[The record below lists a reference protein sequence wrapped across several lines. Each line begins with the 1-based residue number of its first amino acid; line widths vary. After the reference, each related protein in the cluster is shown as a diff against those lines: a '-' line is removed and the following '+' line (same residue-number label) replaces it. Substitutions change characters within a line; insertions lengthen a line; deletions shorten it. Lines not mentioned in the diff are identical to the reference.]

1 MGSLMLVSNFFRPS
15 WVFEK
20 AVKKPYK
27 NYIYTSFGIATLIV
41 LIKSLTKES
50 KTFTYFQNEELN
62 QFLGI
67 LSAPI
72 VSLLVTYGI
81 FLGYIYLS
89 FFIGR
94 RLGIPNSFERYAL
107 SIISISFIGII
118 GHFISFLLESIL
130 LDNFRVMFFYIFFSW
145 VFVWNLLA
153 IKLNFQLSAPKA
165 LLVLLLSLLPVF
177 LLKGP
182 LSISPYLSWL
192 I

>member
-1 MGSLMLVSNFFRPS
+1 MGNLMLISNFFRPS

-20 AVKKPYK
+20 AAKKPYR
-27 NYIYTSFGIATLIV
+27 NYIYISFSIATLIV

-67 LSAPI
+67 LSDPI
-72 VSLLVTYGI
+72 VSLLITYAI

-94 RLGIPNSFERYAL
+94 RLGVPNPFEQYAL
-107 SIISISFIGII
+107 SIISISFVGII
-118 GHFISFLLESIL
+118 GHFVSFLLENIL
-130 LDNFRVMFFYIFFSW
+130 PNNFRMMFFYIFFSW
-145 VFVWNLLA
+145 VFVWSLLA
-153 IKLNFQLSAPKA
+153 MKFNFQLSVQKA
-165 LLVLLLSLLPVF
+165 LLVLLLSLLPFF
-177 LLKGP
+177 LLNGP

>member
-1 MGSLMLVSNFFRPS
+1 MLISNFFRPS

-20 AVKKPYK
+20 AAKKPYR
-27 NYIYTSFGIATLIV
+27 NYIYISFSIATLIV

-67 LSAPI
+67 LSDPI
-72 VSLLVTYGI
+72 VSLLITYAI

-94 RLGIPNSFERYAL
+94 RLGVPNPFEQYAL
-107 SIISISFIGII
+107 SIISISFVGII
-118 GHFISFLLESIL
+118 GHFVSFLLENIL
-130 LDNFRVMFFYIFFSW
+130 PNNFRMMFFYIFFSW
-145 VFVWNLLA
+145 VFVWSLLA
-153 IKLNFQLSAPKA
+153 MKFNFQLSVQKA
-165 LLVLLLSLLPVF
+165 LLVLLLSLLPFF
-177 LLKGP
+177 LLNGP